1 MLVQAYMEARFLRS
15 YFAMSANRTVERSAG
30 PLTTRTIQG
39 RQQEDDMQLDRC
51 SRRCLMAALACSML
65 AVAAGVVSAA
75 LGAPGGLVVM
85 AEASGLA
92 CVVAF
97 TLLIWAAIQDGK
109 QHDSAA
115 VRY

>member
-1 MLVQAYMEARFLRS
+1 M
-15 YFAMSANRTVERSAG
+15 
-30 PLTTRTIQG
+30 
-39 RQQEDDMQLDRC
+39 
-51 SRRCLMAALACSML
+51 
-65 AVAAGVVSAA
+65 SAA

-109 QHDSAA
+109 QHDPAA

>member
-1 MLVQAYMEARFLRS
+1 MLVQAYMEARVLRS

-30 PLTTRTIQG
+30 PLRTRPSKAT
-39 RQQEDDMQLDRC
+39 QEDDVEFDRC
-51 SRRCLMAALACSML
+51 SRRCLISALACSML